1 LVDAE
6 HRVVVGRADQE
17 VTVRNRTNVAA
28 YEEAPSGV
36 AGEQYASPP

>member
-1 LVDAE
+1 MPSTVSSSAA
-6 HRVVVGRADQE
+6 ADQE

-36 AGEQYASPP
+36 AGEQYASSP